1 MESKMIKNIILIIT
15 YTIALVL
22 CIIKFNPLISGIGN
36 FFALFQPLIIGVVI
50 AFILNKPCMFLHGLL
65 SKKIF
70 KNKNFS
76 TSRALAIVIT
86 YVLFI
91 LIIVIL
97 INFIIPQLIDSIM
110 GFINNIDSYFINLQ
124 YFVNRTTDM
133 FRIQRVD
140 LSTLGSFILNYINKL
155 GTDISKLLTQVI
167 GITTIVLSFVTT
179 FLISTIFSIYLL
191 AGKEILLCQF
201 KKVFI
206 TYLPRGIYEKCSYV
220 YHITVDVFSKYVI
233 GQLTEALILG
243 ILCFSGMIIFDFEYP
258 LLVSVLVGITALV
271 PVVGAYIGGAIALV
285 LLLLITPDKAFLFL
299 IYLLILQQVEGN
311 IIYPRVVGSSLG
323 LPGIWVLLSVTVG
336 GGLGGPIGILL
347 GVPIATVLYTLLKN
361 DVSSKNIKVK
371 QKLK

>member
-22 CIIKFNPLISGIGN
+22 CIIKFNPLISGLGN

-50 AFILNKPCMFLHGLL
+50 AFILNKPCMFFHGLL
-65 SKKIF
+65 SKKIL

-133 FRIQRVD
+133 FGIQRVD
-140 LSTLGSFILNYINKL
+140 LSMLGSFILNYINKL

-206 TYLPRGIYEKCSYV
+206 TYLPRSIYEKCSYV

-299 IYLLILQQVEGN
+299 IYLMILQQVEGN

-336 GGLGGPIGILL
+336 VGLGGPIGILL

-361 DVSSKNIKVK
+361 DVSSKNKKVK

>member
-1 MESKMIKNIILIIT
+1 M
-15 YTIALVL
+15 
-22 CIIKFNPLISGIGN
+22 
-36 FFALFQPLIIGVVI
+36 FFHV
-50 AFILNKPCMFLHGLL
+50 LL

-133 FRIQRVD
+133 FGIQRVD
-140 LSTLGSFILNYINKL
+140 LSMLGSFILNYINKL

-206 TYLPRGIYEKCSYV
+206 TYLPRSIYEKCSYV

-299 IYLLILQQVEGN
+299 IYLMILQQVEGN

-361 DVSSKNIKVK
+361 DVSSKNKKVK

>member
-22 CIIKFNPLISGIGN
+22 CIIKFNPLISGVGN

-50 AFILNKPCMFLHGLL
+50 AFILNKPCMFFHDYL
-65 SKKIF
+65 SKNIF

-285 LLLLITPDKAFLFL
+285 LLFLITPDKALLFL
-299 IYLLILQQVEGN
+299 IYLMILQQVEGN

-361 DVSSKNIKVK
+361 DVSSKSIKVK

>member
-22 CIIKFNPLISGIGN
+22 CIIKFNPLISGVGN

-50 AFILNKPCMFLHGLL
+50 AFILNKPCMFFHDYL
-65 SKKIF
+65 SKNIF

-285 LLLLITPDKAFLFL
+285 LLFLITPDKAFLFL
-299 IYLLILQQVEGN
+299 IYLMILQQVEGN

-361 DVSSKNIKVK
+361 DVSSKSIKVK